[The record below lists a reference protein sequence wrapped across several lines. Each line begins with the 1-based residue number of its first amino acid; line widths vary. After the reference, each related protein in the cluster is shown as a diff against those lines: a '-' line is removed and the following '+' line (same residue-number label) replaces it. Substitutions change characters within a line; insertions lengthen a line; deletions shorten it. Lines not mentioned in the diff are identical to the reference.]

1 MKEQEA
7 EASRPLRLL
16 SAGAAKGLVEA
27 LAPTWR
33 HETGAE
39 IIATFGAVGA
49 IKEAL
54 DAGAGCDVILLTQK
68 MIAALADEARVQVD
82 TVAPLGAV
90 RTGIAVRDGDRLP
103 DISDAAALRGALVA
117 ANAIYFPDP
126 ARATAG
132 VHFMKVLQSLGID
145 GDVVSHLRPFPNG
158 ATAMRALADEGQR
171 GDIGCTQMTEIRYTR
186 GVTAVG
192 PLPPGLELTTVY
204 AAAVTRDADDPDIA
218 QRFVALLTGPRSKD
232 LRVAGG
238 FDTRFVIPSASEGP
252 AVLC

>member
-1 MKEQEA
+1 LKLHIAMKEQEV
-7 EASRPLRLL
+7 EPGSPLRLL
-16 SAGAAKGLVEA
+16 SAGAAKGIVEA

-54 DAGAGCDVILLTQK
+54 DTGASCDVIVLTQK
-68 MIAALADEARVQVD
+68 MIGALADEKCVLVD
-82 TVAPLGAV
+82 TAAPLGAV
-90 RTGIAVRDGDRLP
+90 RTGIAVRDGDALP
-103 DISDAAALRGALVA
+103 DVSDAAALRAALIA

-126 ARATAG
+126 ERATAG

-145 GDVVSHLRPFPNG
+145 GDVASHLRPFPNG

-171 GDIGCTQMTEIRYTR
+171 GGIGCTQMTEIRYTR
-186 GVTAVG
+186 GVRVVG
-192 PLPPGLELTTVY
+192 PLPSGLDLTTVY
-204 AAAVTRDADDPDIA
+204 AAAVTRHAEHPDIA

-232 LRVAGG
+232 FRVAGG
-238 FDTRFVIPSASEGP
+238 FDV
-252 AVLC
+252 

>member
-7 EASRPLRLL
+7 EPGRPLRLL
-16 SAGAAKGLVEA
+16 SAGAAKGIVEA
-27 LAPTWR
+27 LTPVWR
-33 HETGAE
+33 DETGAE

-54 DAGAGCDVILLTQK
+54 DIGASCDVIVLTQK
-68 MIAALADEARVQVD
+68 MIGALADEGRVLVD

-90 RTGIAVRDGDRLP
+90 HTGIAVRDGDTLP
-103 DISDAAALRGALVA
+103 DISDAARLRAALIT

-126 ARATAG
+126 ERATAG
-132 VHFMKVLQSLGID
+132 VHFVKVLQSLGID
-145 GDVVSHLRPFPNG
+145 REMASRLHPLPNG

-192 PLPPGLELTTVY
+192 SLPSGLDLSTVY
-204 AAAVTRDADDPDIA
+204 AAAVTRPAEDPEIA
-218 QRFVALLTGPRSKD
+218 RRFIALLTGPRSKEI
-232 LRVAGG
+232 RVAGG
-238 FDTRFVIPSASEGP
+238 FDV
-252 AVLC
+252 